1 MAKLVEGMTQA
12 KSQYGFVHYFYKGV
26 RIDKC
31 HLGYELRREYIA
43 SETGRTH
50 IRGFYSASQLKDTP
64 SEINR
69 YLADTDKYYVD
80 SLGVIRLTESYKG
93 EIRDSQITRS
103 EERLAE
109 LRTLAERRLAEGD
122 YKGLE
127 VIAQR
132 LVKENALLDMYKEQD
147 VKVGA

>member
-31 HLGYELRREYIA
+31 HLGYELHREYIA

-50 IRGFYSASQLKDTP
+50 IRSFYSASQLKDTP
-64 SEINR
+64 YEINQ

-80 SLGVIRLTESYKG
+80 SQGNIRLTESYKG

-103 EERLAE
+103 EERIAE
-109 LRTLAERRLAEGD
+109 LRSLAERHLAVGD
-122 YKGLE
+122 YEKLASISNFLLKE
-127 VIAQR
+127 SAHLNVIKS
-132 LVKENALLDMYKEQD
+132 LD